1 MKHEHLCWLAK
12 LITYCNC
19 FAFKSIFFFNIVS
32 PLDNNVVLYNVIL
45 RGNIM
50 KIDHK
55 KFSIFFNKPK
65 QLSFCCSKGK
75 GTQLVILELFKTYI
89 FQYIFFVHQLIRI
102 ILRIIKRCIN
112 KIQLTEIYIYSL
124 SFHSSEH

>member
-32 PLDNNVVLYNVIL
+32 PLDNIYFNVVLYNVIL

-55 KFSIFFNKPK
+55 KFSIIFNKPK
-65 QLSFCCSKGK
+65 QLSFCFNEYRVVKEKGRN
-75 GTQLVILELFKTYI
+75 L
-89 FQYIFFVHQLIRI
+89 
-102 ILRIIKRCIN
+102 
-112 KIQLTEIYIYSL
+112 L
-124 SFHSSEH
+124 S